1 VVRGRFSLLGER
13 PDDGRLE
20 LGFHDGRTTIDRDT
34 EIAIEMLCEHVH
46 AASERISARPHAEA
60 SGDRTVVNLRK

>member
-46 AASERISARPHAEA
+46 AASERISARHHAEA